1 MPVRMTTP
9 AQRELDLSQ
18 STTSDRLS
26 NGVLQWL
33 ARSYQTL
40 QQWRSTATATFIA
53 ANGQSDLARNRMAF
67 LVRAH
72 FLEAPPQAESVERW
86 QQGFEEIETVELTP
100 PKVTA
105 SNAAYV
111 DWLRIADYLLLA
123 CASPI
128 EELEKAN
135 QQRESEFQIVLNS
148 YRIRSIVY
156 DAVVIIREDAS
167 LSDDALLK
175 TTQQSHPDASM
186 ANVKEAR
193 RVSKEDTAVTS
204 PKEPRAAAP
213 MEPYQAIY
221 F

>member
-1 MPVRMTTP
+1 MSCRQ
-9 AQRELDLSQ
+9 ANC
-18 STTSDRLS
+18 TSCS
-26 NGVLQWL
+26 N
-33 ARSYQTL
+33 RI
-40 QQWRSTATATFIA
+40 STAGRRTSSGI
-53 ANGQSDLARNRMAF
+53 L
-67 LVRAH
+67 
-72 FLEAPPQAESVERW
+72 
-86 QQGFEEIETVELTP
+86 
-100 PKVTA
+100 
-105 SNAAYV
+105 
-111 DWLRIADYLLLA
+111 LRA

-213 MEPYQAIY
+213 MEPYQALY